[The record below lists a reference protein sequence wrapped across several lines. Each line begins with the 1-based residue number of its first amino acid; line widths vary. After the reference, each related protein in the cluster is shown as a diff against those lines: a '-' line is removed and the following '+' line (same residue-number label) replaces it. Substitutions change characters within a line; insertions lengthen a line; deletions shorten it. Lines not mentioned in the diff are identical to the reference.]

1 MTNQRVMKMQLI
13 VQANLKI
20 KDALEKI
27 YVPTSKEKSKA
38 NELYV
43 KKLTKIVHFLAG
55 NNLPVK

>member
-1 MTNQRVMKMQLI
+1 MQLI

-55 NNLPVK
+55 NSLPVK